1 MGPVRRDERGTTL
14 VELLMV
20 LGLLVVF
27 ANAFYLPIILSLR
40 GSALLRGQLEVQQ
53 QPRVAMERLINDLR
67 QASDYAITTGPPL
80 RLAITKVTALLC
92 GAGAGAGT
100 IIVGNATDLRVGDAV
115 GVTAGAVG
123 LEETGKT
130 ITAIG
135 SGTCA
140 GGASGGALTISPAVI
155 NAFPAGSVVS
165 PVNPNVTYELNAA
178 KQLLRNG
185 AVLADNVDAV
195 CFRDR
200 RSTLAAAAGAGAT
213 SIAINSANGVCP
225 NASASSFAVGDLIF
239 IEFELRTV
247 TAVAGTSL
255 TLDLGLS
262 QNHAAGA
269 PVRRKLLT
277 VVLTIRRAANS
288 AGGNLVQQVTL
299 TSNGGMRN

>member
-14 VELLMV
+14 VELLMA

-53 QPRVAMERLINDLR
+53 QPRVAIERLINDLR
-67 QASDYAITTGPPL
+67 QASDYAIMIGPPL
-80 RLAITKVTALLC
+80 RLAITKITALLC
-92 GAGAGAGT
+92 GAGAAAGT

-115 GVTAGAVG
+115 GVTASAVG
-123 LEETGKT
+123 LAETGKT

-140 GGASGGALTISPAVI
+140 GGASGGALTISPAVT

-195 CFRDR
+195 CFKDR

-213 SIAINSANGVCP
+213 SITINSANGACP
-225 NASASSFAVGDLIF
+225 NVSASSFAVGDLIF
-239 IEFELRTV
+239 IESELRTV
-247 TAVAGTSL
+247 TAIAGTSL
-255 TLDLGLS
+255 TLELGLS
-262 QNHAAGA
+262 QNHAVGA

-277 VVLTIRRAANS
+277 VVLTIRRTTGS

>member
-123 LEETGKT
+123 LAETGKT

>member
-14 VELLMV
+14 VELLMA

-27 ANAFYLPIILSLR
+27 ANAVYLPIILSLR

-92 GAGAGAGT
+92 EAGAGAGT
-100 IIVGNATDLRVGDAV
+100 IIVGNAADLRVGDAV

-123 LEETGKT
+123 LAETGKT

-200 RSTLAAAAGAGAT
+200 RSTLATAAGAGAT